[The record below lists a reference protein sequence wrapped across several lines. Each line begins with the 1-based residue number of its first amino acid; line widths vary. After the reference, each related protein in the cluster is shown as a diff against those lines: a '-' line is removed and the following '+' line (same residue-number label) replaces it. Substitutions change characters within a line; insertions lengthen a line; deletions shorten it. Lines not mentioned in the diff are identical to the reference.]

1 MAETASVAELLG
13 GLDFDPAALKTKYLA
28 GRDKRLSDNANDQYV
43 EVTVEFSRDNVTLV
57 DTQGWV
63 STLGPKLEFGW
74 TISTM
79 K

>member
-28 GRDKRLSDNANDQYV
+28 ERDKRLRDNANDQYV

-63 STLGPKLEFGW
+63 STL
-74 TISTM
+74 
-79 K
+79 

>member
-1 MAETASVAELLG
+1 MAETARVAELLG

-28 GRDKRLSDNANDQYV
+28 ERDKRLRDNADDPYV

-63 STLGPKLEFGW
+63 STL
-74 TISTM
+74 
-79 K
+79 